1 MSHLYLGGSGIFGT
15 PLGVTAT
22 FVILIVLFG
31 AVLENSGAGKVLM
44 DIANSLTGKSR
55 GGPAKAA
62 VVGSSLMGMI
72 SGTAV
77 ANVLTTGTI
86 SIPLMKRTGYRP
98 ETAGAIE
105 AVASTGG
112 QLMPPVMGA
121 AAFLMSDMTG
131 ISYYEIA
138 RAALLPAILYY
149 IVLFSVV
156 HIEAIKRNIPIID
169 TKDIPSIWETL
180 RQGGHLLLS
189 LPVFIYMMFDGYSVM
204 YASIWSLMMAVA
216 LSYLRRATWLTPR
229 KIIRTIENGVEAV
242 IPVATACAC
251 AGIII
256 GIITL
261 TGLGLKFSSLV
272 ISLSGGN
279 IFLALLLT
287 MIASLILGM
296 GLPTA
301 AAYIL
306 VATLAAPAL
315 EQLGINQLAAHL
327 FVFYSAM
334 LSSITPPVALAAYAA
349 SGLANANPFRI
360 ALVSCQF
367 GIAAFIIPYFFAFNP
382 VLIGIDASIQMILWA
397 AFSAIFGSLCLSIF
411 IQGWLISKLL
421 LIERLGYI
429 VITFCL
435 LSVSFT
441 TDLIGFAL
449 LIVLIFFHYFV
460 RNSKRQI
467 V

>member
-138 RAALLPAILYY
+138 RAALLPAVLYY
-149 IVLFSVV
+149 
-156 HIEAIKRNIPIID
+156 
-169 TKDIPSIWETL
+169 
-180 RQGGHLLLS
+180 LS
-189 LPVFIYMMFDGYSVM
+189 LIH
-204 YASIWSLMMAVA
+204 I
-216 LSYLRRATWLTPR
+216 
-229 KIIRTIENGVEAV
+229 
-242 IPVATACAC
+242 
-251 AGIII
+251 
-256 GIITL
+256 
-261 TGLGLKFSSLV
+261 
-272 ISLSGGN
+272 
-279 IFLALLLT
+279 
-287 MIASLILGM
+287 
-296 GLPTA
+296 
-301 AAYIL
+301 
-306 VATLAAPAL
+306 
-315 EQLGINQLAAHL
+315 
-327 FVFYSAM
+327 
-334 LSSITPPVALAAYAA
+334 
-349 SGLANANPFRI
+349 
-360 ALVSCQF
+360 
-367 GIAAFIIPYFFAFNP
+367 
-382 VLIGIDASIQMILWA
+382 
-397 AFSAIFGSLCLSIF
+397 
-411 IQGWLISKLL
+411 
-421 LIERLGYI
+421 
-429 VITFCL
+429 
-435 LSVSFT
+435 
-441 TDLIGFAL
+441 
-449 LIVLIFFHYFV
+449 
-460 RNSKRQI
+460 
-467 V
+467 

>member
-1 MSHLYLGGSGIFGT
+1 
-15 PLGVTAT
+15 
-22 FVILIVLFG
+22 
-31 AVLENSGAGKVLM
+31 
-44 DIANSLTGKSR
+44 
-55 GGPAKAA
+55 
-62 VVGSSLMGMI
+62 MGMI

-86 SIPLMKRTGYRP
+86 SIPLMKRTGYRS

-156 HIEAIKRNIPIID
+156 HLEALKRNIPIID
-169 TKDIPSIWETL
+169 TKDIPPIWETL
-180 RQGGHLLLS
+180 KYGGHLLLS
-189 LPVFIYMMFDGYSVM
+189 LPVFIYMMFNGYSVM

-216 LSYLRRATWLTPR
+216 LSYFRRSTWLTPK
-229 KIIRTIENGVEAV
+229 KILRTIENGVGAV

-279 IFLALLLT
+279 IFLALVLT
-287 MIASLILGM
+287 MISSLILGM

-349 SGLANANPFRI
+349 SGLAFANPEAAYAAKATGGVMEESI
-360 ALVSCQF
+360 A
-367 GIAAFIIPYFFAFNP
+367 
-382 VLIGIDASIQMILWA
+382 
-397 AFSAIFGSLCLSIF
+397 
-411 IQGWLISKLL
+411 
-421 LIERLGYI
+421 E
-429 VITFCL
+429 
-435 LSVSFT
+435 
-441 TDLIGFAL
+441 
-449 LIVLIFFHYFV
+449 
-460 RNSKRQI
+460 
-467 V
+467 